1 MQFLFLVLLE
11 LKFPFEILRFTV
23 INYLEFSTIL
33 TDLLLNYI
41 EINLLLEA
49 TLIQISNM
57 YAVQQLKKISK
68 SDYFVIQLVQILG
81 FLLLKIDLSLQ
92 SKYLLGNLNFIATNI
107 SHYSFISII
116 KTISKII
123 SSYQSKKFIPSIL
136 IYYQALLLNFKNRSL

>member
-49 TLIQISNM
+49 TLI
-57 YAVQQLKKISK
+57 
-68 SDYFVIQLVQILG
+68 
-81 FLLLKIDLSLQ
+81 
-92 SKYLLGNLNFIATNI
+92 
-107 SHYSFISII
+107 
-116 KTISKII
+116 
-123 SSYQSKKFIPSIL
+123 
-136 IYYQALLLNFKNRSL
+136 